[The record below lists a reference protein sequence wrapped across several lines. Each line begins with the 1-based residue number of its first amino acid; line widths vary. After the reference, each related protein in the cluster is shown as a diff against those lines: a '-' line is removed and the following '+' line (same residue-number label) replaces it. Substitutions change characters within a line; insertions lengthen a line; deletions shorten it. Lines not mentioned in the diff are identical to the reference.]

1 MLKFFVFFLQ
11 VLFVRSQYYNTF
23 DYNKT
28 LFDKFVLDY
37 NKSYSNINE
46 YNFRMKM
53 FFSKLDRINYVNNNN
68 FSYKLEINKFS
79 DLSFEE
85 FSLNYKGYNGLY
97 YPDYFFNKN
106 IDYHNLTIQNN
117 TNITEIDWRE
127 KGLVTPI
134 KDQGVCGSCWAFSAV
149 GTMEGAKAKTTKNLT
164 SMSEQDLVDCVSEC
178 FGCNGGWSSVAIQ
191 YVIDGGGNK
200 SEIGIDTEKY
210 YPYVGETN
218 QCNFSSTHIG
228 GSFHKLVKIP
238 EGNVNYLNDAVLSVG
253 PISVA
258 IDAEDDFQSYKS
270 GIFKS
275 NKCSNSY
282 LDHAVL
288 IVGYGKTKKNENYY
302 IIKNSWGEGWGIN
315 GYMYFSADIP
325 NMCGIAEEAVYA
337 IY

>member
-1 MLKFFVFFLQ
+1 MLKFFIFFLQ
-11 VLFVRSQYYNTF
+11 VFFVKSQHYNTF

-127 KGLVTPI
+127 KAGHISRLRMLTKFSRI
-134 KDQGVCGSCWAFSAV
+134 TLLYDFTFLKNDQ
-149 GTMEGAKAKTTKNLT
+149 
-164 SMSEQDLVDCVSEC
+164 
-178 FGCNGGWSSVAIQ
+178 
-191 YVIDGGGNK
+191 VI
-200 SEIGIDTEKY
+200 S
-210 YPYVGETN
+210 
-218 QCNFSSTHIG
+218 
-228 GSFHKLVKIP
+228 
-238 EGNVNYLNDAVLSVG
+238 
-253 PISVA
+253 
-258 IDAEDDFQSYKS
+258 
-270 GIFKS
+270 
-275 NKCSNSY
+275 
-282 LDHAVL
+282 
-288 IVGYGKTKKNENYY
+288 
-302 IIKNSWGEGWGIN
+302 
-315 GYMYFSADIP
+315 
-325 NMCGIAEEAVYA
+325 
-337 IY
+337 